1 MAAGPRSRSTSMSS
15 DSQLPRLSV
24 LSPPLVN
31 PKPAF
36 IASSAASQIITTD
49 QEFNTADFV
58 AEEGHNGTAG
68 SALVTPAALAA
79 LNGFLDHLLFHI
91 LAAAK
96 STRLACIRP
105 AVAEVLKPRLAREV
119 VSAADDE
126 LSDYI
131 GEDEDEQFEF
141 RSGQEPGGEF
151 DLIRSW
157 KLTRLRCMVYT
168 RLGDMEEDD
177 EDEYIARDGLGENDG
192 APRRF
197 TSHVGNITPAAAI
210 FLTSI
215 IEYIGEQALIIA
227 GETARS
233 RLATNVPDHDE
244 VTESGAERSS
254 MNRLVVEDLD
264 VEKLA
269 LNSTLG
275 RLWRTWRKCVRAQT
289 LGRAV
294 SRESFRRPGSA
305 QPIPSSRKS
314 SMATADEITPRSV
327 SAPATEEE
335 EVDPASIPLPTTEHD
350 VQEIEIPGFS
360 TELDGEIQTLEAVVA
375 HKMRPRSLMVFSHPS
390 HSPRSPSSTAS
401 SPAVSPSSQSP
412 KLNRHGRS
420 KSLPNASYFPDRPWG
435 EEQTDA
441 RVVDEASPTVSDEN
455 KRLETMY
462 EHDEQTDPMRPGLA
476 ISSDQQVP
484 KECAGE
490 PNEKEIDSSSGVG
503 NEPSAEQNSYSAAS
517 MEVITSQPSSVR
529 TSAVGDDKQQQEAE
543 VIEGQGMCEKPKPM
557 VQRPKRKSSRDPT
570 QEEESQA
577 ETSER
582 AMPPVSEDQP
592 PKQGDPVEESTNSG
606 DASRPGDT
614 SDSVATPF
622 VPPNRHSNDESTP
635 SKTAPELANVSEK
648 ARPPSAST
656 SGDSERSEHSRTK
669 AKPSPLILSTGS
681 THGYP
686 RSTLSA
692 SSGIERASVQRISG
706 RPSTSTTHSNP
717 RRSDSFTSAREKRPV
732 TSGSST
738 SQVSNKLK
746 GLIGR
751 PGDSASARFRSS
763 SETSRASG
771 GSGDSDNLE
780 KLIKSDETLHFTLT
794 PKSMREMEEPDS
806 PRWRAASLL
815 DTEDHPESV
824 KGIGISGHEPQG
836 HAGQNPA
843 RKTVDFAAMSKSKS
857 TEFPKAK
864 PAERMSLP
872 PKQRTVQARDAR
884 LTNESTRDFAEFIK
898 STGPPVPASPGR
910 PDIGSPKSSGA
921 TETSRNSR
929 PAGALSKNAGSAR
942 GNFPKLEARPAAGV
956 SGNHTSDLIDF
967 IREGPPTPGAH
978 RIPRAVAPFRDTT
991 DSEDFESSEAE
1002 RTDRDGP
1009 TRASLAST
1017 QGSSMAK
1024 SFTSVGSRTG
1034 LLDST
1039 RRTTIQAG
1047 PNTQVSAPSPAPSRN
1062 VSDEPVP
1069 ARKQRRVRDPYAID
1083 SDDEDDHDDLTSSKP
1098 KREEESLMDFLRN
1111 VPPPS
1116 TQPAPQPFNISRNP
1130 ATIPAKSPLR
1140 QHSGNSPGGQSN
1152 YALKVGMERNGGSMN
1167 VPSTMPG
1174 RQTETSA
1181 LADFLKNTGPP
1192 EPPAPRT
1199 PTAGVGKKESGVNS
1213 ISRLFTR
1220 RKKIEA

>member
-1 MAAGPRSRSTSMSS
+1 MMHGKGFESLDMTAGPRSRSTSMSS
-15 DSQLPRLSV
+15 DSQLPRLNI
-24 LSPPLVN
+24 LSPPPAN

-58 AEEGHNGTAG
+58 AEEGHNGPAG
-68 SALVTPAALAA
+68 SALVTPPALAA

-96 STRLACIRP
+96 STRLTCIRP

-131 GEDEDEQFEF
+131 GDDEDEPFEF

-177 EDEYIARDGLGENDG
+177 EDEYIAHDGLGETDG
-192 APRRF
+192 AQRF

-233 RLATNVPDHDE
+233 RLATNVSDHDE

-254 MNRLVVEDLD
+254 LNRLVVEDLD

-269 LNSTLG
+269 LNATLG

-294 SRESFRRPGSA
+294 SRESFRRPGST
-305 QPIPSSRKS
+305 QPVPASRKS
-314 SMATADEITPRSV
+314 SMATADETPLLSTLSPEAALL
-327 SAPATEEE
+327 SASSPATEDKEE
-335 EVDPASIPLPTTEHD
+335 EVNPACIPLPTTEYD

-360 TELDGEIQTLEAVVA
+360 ADLDGEIQTLEAVVA

-390 HSPRSPSSTAS
+390 NSPRTPSSTAS

-412 KLNRHGRS
+412 KLNRHVRS
-420 KSLPNASYFPDRPWG
+420 KSLPNASYFPDRPWDK
-435 EEQTDA
+435 EQTDA
-441 RVVDEASPTVSDEN
+441 PAVGEASPTVSDEN

-462 EHDEQTDPMRPGLA
+462 EHDEQTDPVKPGLA

-490 PNEKEIDSSSGVG
+490 PDEKEIESSPEVRD
-503 NEPSAEQNSYSAAS
+503 EPSAERNSYSAAS
-517 MEVITSQPSSVR
+517 MEVLTSQPSSVR
-529 TSAVGDDKQQQEAE
+529 TSAVGDQQQQEAE
-543 VIEGQGMCEKPKPM
+543 VIEGQGLCEKPKPV

-570 QEEESQA
+570 QEEKSQLQ
-577 ETSER
+577 TSEQG
-582 AMPPVSEDQP
+582 MPPVSEDQP
-592 PKQGDPVEESTNSG
+592 PKEGEPVEGSTDPG
-606 DASRPGDT
+606 DVSKPGDT
-614 SDSVATPF
+614 SDSVATSF
-622 VPPNRHSNDESTP
+622 VPPNRPSNDESTP
-635 SKTAPELANVSEK
+635 SKTPLDQANATEN
-648 ARPPSAST
+648 ARSPSAST
-656 SGDSERSEHSRTK
+656 SGDSDRSANSRTK
-669 AKPSPLILSTGS
+669 SKPSPLVLSSGS

-686 RSTLSA
+686 RSTLS
-692 SSGIERASVQRISG
+692 SSGIERASVQRING

-794 PKSMREMEEPDS
+794 PKSMREMEV
-806 PRWRAASLL
+806 SL
-815 DTEDHPESV
+815 
-824 KGIGISGHEPQG
+824 
-836 HAGQNPA
+836 
-843 RKTVDFAAMSKSKS
+843 R
-857 TEFPKAK
+857 
-864 PAERMSLP
+864 
-872 PKQRTVQARDAR
+872 R
-884 LTNESTRDFAEFIK
+884 L
-898 STGPPVPASPGR
+898 V
-910 PDIGSPKSSGA
+910 
-921 TETSRNSR
+921 
-929 PAGALSKNAGSAR
+929 
-942 GNFPKLEARPAAGV
+942 
-956 SGNHTSDLIDF
+956 H
-967 IREGPPTPGAH
+967 
-978 RIPRAVAPFRDTT
+978 
-991 DSEDFESSEAE
+991 
-1002 RTDRDGP
+1002 
-1009 TRASLAST
+1009 
-1017 QGSSMAK
+1017 
-1024 SFTSVGSRTG
+1024 
-1034 LLDST
+1034 
-1039 RRTTIQAG
+1039 
-1047 PNTQVSAPSPAPSRN
+1047 
-1062 VSDEPVP
+1062 
-1069 ARKQRRVRDPYAID
+1069 
-1083 SDDEDDHDDLTSSKP
+1083 
-1098 KREEESLMDFLRN
+1098 
-1111 VPPPS
+1111 
-1116 TQPAPQPFNISRNP
+1116 
-1130 ATIPAKSPLR
+1130 SPL
-1140 QHSGNSPGGQSN
+1140 
-1152 YALKVGMERNGGSMN
+1152 Y
-1167 VPSTMPG
+1167 
-1174 RQTETSA
+1174 
-1181 LADFLKNTGPP
+1181 
-1192 EPPAPRT
+1192 
-1199 PTAGVGKKESGVNS
+1199 
-1213 ISRLFTR
+1213 
-1220 RKKIEA
+1220 